1 MEFLEIILIIVITY
15 YLLKFYLKIWSI
27 SEELCIY
34 IQGILE
40 VIAYPL
46 LELWRFIKSKFEKIE
61 LRKQRKK
68 TRLFA
73 RCPFFG
79 EPQAIWCFLL
89 SSIFIIVVII
99 IAKFFGDIDSLG
111 EDVVFMYPTFYLISV
126 IIDGASSFSLVSLL
140 SVAFSSLLTGWL
152 YSICMSNYR
161 YRRRFLG
168 WIISFIYYAVTTV
181 TSCILAYFLNNVCN
195 LMSETGISL
204 YENIKSMVSNADLTF
219 IGVCKFIIF
228 GIIFLL
234 FLYIGIIL
242 LLIAVKECIEAVC
255 YSFIALLSV
264 GLLVNLANILPPQPT
279 LQIIVNTIIPVIVI
293 IGADFVR
300 VNKNQ
305 IFYDDYDFD

>member
-1 MEFLEIILIIVITY
+1 
-15 YLLKFYLKIWSI
+15 
-27 SEELCIY
+27 
-34 IQGILE
+34 
-40 VIAYPL
+40 
-46 LELWRFIKSKFEKIE
+46 
-61 LRKQRKK
+61 
-68 TRLFA
+68 
-73 RCPFFG
+73 
-79 EPQAIWCFLL
+79 
-89 SSIFIIVVII
+89 
-99 IAKFFGDIDSLG
+99 
-111 EDVVFMYPTFYLISV
+111 
-126 IIDGASSFSLVSLL
+126 
-140 SVAFSSLLTGWL
+140 
-152 YSICMSNYR
+152 
-161 YRRRFLG
+161 
-168 WIISFIYYAVTTV
+168 
-181 TSCILAYFLNNVCN
+181 
-195 LMSETGISL
+195 MSETGISL
-204 YENIKSMVSNADLTF
+204 YENIKSIVSNADLTF